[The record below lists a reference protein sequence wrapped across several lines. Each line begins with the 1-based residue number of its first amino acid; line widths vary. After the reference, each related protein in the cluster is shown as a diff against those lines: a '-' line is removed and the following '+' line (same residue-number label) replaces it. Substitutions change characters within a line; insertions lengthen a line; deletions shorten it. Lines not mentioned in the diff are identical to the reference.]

1 MKLSEACKK
10 ELEAAA
16 AREDGRLSPMAWER
30 HRAALMRR
38 GLIDTQSIITDAGRE
53 FLRHNAGGMAR
64 ELAAHDSDNPNDING

>member
-38 GLIDTQSIITDAGRE
+38 GLIGAQSIITDAGRE
-53 FLRHNAGGMAR
+53 FLRHNAKKYTAKTDFQSNKAM
-64 ELAAHDSDNPNDING
+64 E